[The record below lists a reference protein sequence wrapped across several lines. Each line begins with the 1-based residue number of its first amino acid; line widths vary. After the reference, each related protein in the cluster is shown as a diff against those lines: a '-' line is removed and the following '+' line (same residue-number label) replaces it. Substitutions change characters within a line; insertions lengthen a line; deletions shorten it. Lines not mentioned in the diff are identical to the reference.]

1 MPQLHPHATLVTTT
15 RAHDTTSWLPC
26 GQIMS
31 SSACSA
37 EKSHHVDSKASN
49 FDITV
54 KLLILN
60 WSLVSP
66 IAGAPAIIAY
76 AKREMHT

>member
-1 MPQLHPHATLVTTT
+1 MSNCTTAPTPQPQHATAVRQWTNH
-15 RAHDTTSWLPC
+15 AP
-26 GQIMS
+26 
-31 SSACSA
+31 
-37 EKSHHVDSKASN
+37 N